1 MTTRD
6 PAGQAAREVVH
17 DVIVVGAGVTGL
29 TAAWR
34 LAEAGRDVLVLE
46 ARDRVGGRLR
56 TDTAD
61 AAGAPASFEIG
72 GQWVSPDQD
81 ALLALLDELGLAT
94 YPRHRDGDSLYVGRD
109 GVARRF
115 AEDLPVSPAT
125 AAGIAELAKRLD
137 ALAAAMDPARP
148 WELADAVHL
157 DGISLRAWLEEQCD
171 DAEAR
176 DNIALYLG
184 PAMLTKP
191 AHAFSA
197 LQAVQMAASAG
208 SFSNLLD
215 ADVILDRRVVG
226 GLQSVPLELARR
238 LGDRVR
244 LDQDVTRV
252 EWSDAGV
259 AVHVGDARHAARRLV
274 LAVPPTVVRRV
285 RFAPELPAE
294 HRIAREHQS
303 FGLVVKVQ
311 AMYPT
316 PFWRADGLDG
326 TAFGP
331 YELVHEAY
339 DNTPEGEARGVLVGF
354 VSDVNADAVGALGAE
369 ERRTRILDS
378 LAVYYGEQARH
389 PLAYV
394 ESDWQHQEL
403 TGGAYGTSFDLGG
416 LTRWGAVLRQPVGPI
431 EFGSSDVAGLGFQHV
446 DGAVRV
452 GTDLAE
458 GILAGG

>member
-1 MTTRD
+1 MTL
-6 PAGQAAREVVH
+6 H
-17 DVIVVGAGVTGL
+17 DVIVIGAGVTGL
-29 TAAWR
+29 TAARR
-34 LAEAGRDVLVLE
+34 LAEAGQDVLVLE

-56 TDTAD
+56 TDISD
-61 AAGAPASFEIG
+61 EAGAPALFEIG

-81 ALLALLDELGLAT
+81 ALIALLDELGLPT

-115 AEDLPVSPAT
+115 TEDLPVSAST
-125 AAGIAELAKRLD
+125 NAAIVELTKKLD

-148 WELADAVHL
+148 WDLEDARHL
-157 DGISLRAWLEEQCD
+157 DSVSLRTWLEEQCD

-215 ADVILDRRVVG
+215 ADIILDRRVAG
-226 GLQSVPLELARR
+226 GLQAVPVELARR

-244 LDQDVTRV
+244 LGQDVTRV
-252 EWSDAGV
+252 EWTEDGV
-259 AVHVGDARHAARRLV
+259 VVHVGDEQYAARRLV
-274 LAVPPTVVRRV
+274 VAVPPTVVRRV
-285 RFAPELPAE
+285 RFTPELPAE

-316 PFWRADGLDG
+316 PFWREAGLDG

-339 DNTPEGEARGVLVGF
+339 DNTPDGEARGVLVGF
-354 VSDVNADAVGALGAE
+354 VSDVNADAVGGLPE
-369 ERRTRILDS
+369 DERRARVLDS
-378 LAVYYGEQARH
+378 LATYYGEQARH
-389 PLAYV
+389 PIAYV

-416 LTRWGAVLRQPVGPI
+416 LTRWGHVLRQPVGPI
-431 EFGSSDVAGLGFQHV
+431 DFGSSDVAGHGFQHV

-452 GTDLAE
+452 GSEIAE
-458 GILAGG
+458 RILATR

>member
-1 MTTRD
+1 MTT
-6 PAGQAAREVVH
+6 H
-17 DVIVVGAGVTGL
+17 DVIVIGAGVTGL

-34 LAEAGRDVLVLE
+34 LAESGRDVLVLE

-56 TDTAD
+56 TDELD

-81 ALLALLDELGLAT
+81 ALIALVDELGLAT

-115 AEDLPVSPAT
+115 AEDLPVAPST
-125 AAGIAELAKRLD
+125 AAAITELTKQLD

-148 WELADAVHL
+148 WDLEDAGHL
-157 DGISLRAWLEEQCD
+157 DTVSLRTWLEERCD

-197 LQAVQMAASAG
+197 LQAVLMAASAG
-208 SFSNLLD
+208 SFSTLLD

-244 LDQDVTRV
+244 LGQDVTHV
-252 EWSDAGV
+252 EWTEDGAV
-259 AVHVGDARHAARRLV
+259 VHVGDERYAARRLV
-274 LAVPPTVVRRV
+274 LAVPPTVVGRV
-285 RFAPELPAE
+285 RFTPELPAE
-294 HRIAREHQS
+294 HRIARDHQS

-311 AMYPT
+311 AMYPM
-316 PFWRADGLDG
+316 PFWREEGLDG

-339 DNTPEGEARGVLVGF
+339 DNTPEGESRGVIVGF
-354 VSDVNADAVGALGAE
+354 VSDVNADAVGGLAAD

-378 LAVYYGEQARH
+378 LATYYGEQARH
-389 PLAYV
+389 PIAYV

-416 LTRWGAVLRQPVGPI
+416 LTRWGHVLRQPVGPI
-431 EFGSSDVAGLGFQHV
+431 DFGSSDVAGHGFQHV

-452 GTDLAE
+452 GTEIAE
-458 GILAGG
+458 GILAGR

>member
-1 MTTRD
+1 MNT
-6 PAGQAAREVVH
+6 H
-17 DVIVVGAGVTGL
+17 DVIVIGAGVTGL

-34 LAEAGRDVLVLE
+34 LAEAGQEVVVLE

-56 TDTAD
+56 TDVTD
-61 AAGAPASFEIG
+61 QAGAPASFEIG

-81 ALLALLDELGLAT
+81 ALISLLAELGLPT

-109 GVARRF
+109 RAARRF
-115 AEDLPVSPAT
+115 AEDLPVSPST
-125 AAGIAELAKRLD
+125 RAAIAELTKKLD
-137 ALAAAMDPARP
+137 ELAAAMDPARP
-148 WELADAVHL
+148 WELADARHL
-157 DGISLRAWLEEQCD
+157 DSISLRTWLEEQCD

-226 GLQSVPLELARR
+226 GLQSVPIELARR

-244 LDQDVTRV
+244 LGQDVTHV
-252 EWSDAGV
+252 AWTEEGV
-259 AVHVGDARHAARRLV
+259 VVHVGDDAYAARRLV
-274 LAVPPTVVRRV
+274 VAVPPTVVRRI
-285 RFAPELPAE
+285 RFTPELPAE
-294 HRIAREHQS
+294 QRIAREHQS

-339 DNTPEGEARGVLVGF
+339 DNTPEGESRGVLVGF
-354 VSDVNADAVGALGAE
+354 VSDVNADAVGALDAE
-369 ERRTRILDS
+369 ERRERILDA
-378 LAVYYGEQARH
+378 LATYFGEQARH
-389 PLAYV
+389 PIAYV

-416 LTRWGAVLRQPVGPI
+416 LTRWGHVLRQPVGPI

-452 GTDLAE
+452 GTEIA
-458 GILAGG
+458 AGLGARATA

>member
-1 MTTRD
+1 MTT
-6 PAGQAAREVVH
+6 H
-17 DVIVVGAGVTGL
+17 DVIVIGAGVTGL

-34 LAEAGRDVLVLE
+34 LAEAGQEVVVLE

-56 TDTAD
+56 TDVTD
-61 AAGAPASFEIG
+61 QAGSPASFEIG

-81 ALLALLDELGLAT
+81 ALIALLAELDLPT

-109 GVARRF
+109 RVARRF
-115 AEDLPVSPAT
+115 AEDLPVSPST
-125 AAGIAELAKRLD
+125 RAAIAELTKRLD
-137 ALAAAMDPARP
+137 ELAAAMDPARP
-148 WELADAVHL
+148 WELADARHL
-157 DGISLRAWLEEQCD
+157 DSISLRTWLEEQCD

-226 GLQSVPLELARR
+226 GLQSVPIELARR

-244 LDQDVTRV
+244 LGQDVTHV
-252 EWSDAGV
+252 VWTEDGV
-259 AVHVGDARHAARRLV
+259 VVHVGEEAYAARRLV
-274 LAVPPTVVRRV
+274 VAVPPTVVRRI
-285 RFAPELPAE
+285 RFTPELPAKQ
-294 HRIAREHQS
+294 RIAREHQS

-316 PFWRADGLDG
+316 PFWREDGLDG

-354 VSDVNADAVGALGAE
+354 VSDVNADAVGALDAQ
-369 ERRTRILDS
+369 ERRERILDA
-378 LAVYYGEQARH
+378 LATYYGDQARR
-389 PLAYV
+389 PIAYV

-416 LTRWGAVLRQPVGPI
+416 LTRWGPVLRQPVGPI

-452 GTDLAE
+452 GTEIAE
-458 GILAGG
+458 GLRARATA

>member
-1 MTTRD
+1 MT
-6 PAGQAAREVVH
+6 H
-17 DVIVVGAGVTGL
+17 DVIVIGAGVTGL

-34 LAEAGRDVLVLE
+34 LAQAGQDVLVLE

-56 TDTAD
+56 TDEVETVE
-61 AAGAPASFEIG
+61 GEPSGSFEIG

-81 ALLALLDELGLAT
+81 ALIALVDELGLAT
-94 YPRHRDGDSLYVGRD
+94 FARHRDGDSVYVGHD

-115 AEDLPVSPAT
+115 AEDLPVSAST
-125 AAGIAELAKRLD
+125 AAAIVELTRKLD
-137 ALAAAMDPARP
+137 ELAAAMDPARP
-148 WELADAVHL
+148 WELEDARKL
-157 DGISLRAWLEEQCD
+157 DSVSLRTWLEQECD

-215 ADVILDRRVVG
+215 ADIILDRRVVG
-226 GLQSVPLELARR
+226 GLQSVPLELARL
-238 LGDRVR
+238 LGDRVL

-252 EWSDAGV
+252 EWTDEEAV
-259 AVHVGDARHAARRLV
+259 VHVGEVAYAARRVV

-285 RFAPELPAE
+285 RFTPELPAE

-303 FGLVVKVQ
+303 FGLVIKVQ
-311 AMYPT
+311 AMYET
-316 PFWRADGLDG
+316 PFWREDGLDG

-339 DNTPEGEARGVLVGF
+339 DNTPEGESRGVLVGF
-354 VSDVNADAVGALGAE
+354 VSDVNADEVGRLSAE
-369 ERRTRILDS
+369 ERRARVLDS
-378 LAVYYGEQARH
+378 FASYYGEQARH

-416 LTRWGAVLRQPVGPI
+416 LTRWGHLLREPVGPI
-431 EFGSSDVAGLGFQHV
+431 EFGSSDVAGHGFQHV

-452 GTDLAE
+452 GGEIAA
-458 GILAGG
+458 GILAGP

>member
-1 MTTRD
+1 MTT
-6 PAGQAAREVVH
+6 H
-17 DVIVVGAGVTGL
+17 DVIVIGAGVTGL

-34 LAEAGRDVLVLE
+34 LAEAGADVLVLE

-56 TDTAD
+56 TDEIELVD
-61 AAGAPASFEIG
+61 AAGGPAAFEIG
-72 GQWVSPDQD
+72 GQWVSPDQT

-94 YPRHRDGDSLYVGRD
+94 YPRHREGDSLYVGRD
-109 GVARRF
+109 GTARRF
-115 AEDLPVSPAT
+115 DDDLPVAGPT
-125 AAGIAELAKRLD
+125 AAAIAELTKRLD
-137 ALAAAMDPARP
+137 ALAAEMDPARP
-148 WELADAVHL
+148 WDLPDARHL
-157 DGISLRAWLEEQCD
+157 DSVSLHAWLEEQCD

-176 DNIALYLG
+176 DNVALYLG

-238 LGDRVR
+238 LGERVQ
-244 LDQDVTRV
+244 LGQDVTHV
-252 EWSDAGV
+252 EWTDGGAV
-259 AVHVGDARHAARRLV
+259 VHVGEELYAARRLV

-285 RFAPELPAE
+285 RFTPELPAE

-316 PFWRADGLDG
+316 PFWREDGLDG

-331 YELVHEAY
+331 YQLVHEAY
-339 DNTPEGEARGVLVGF
+339 DNTPEGESRGVLVGF
-354 VSDVNADAVGALGAE
+354 VSDVRADELGGLDAE
-369 ERRTRILDS
+369 ERRARVLDS
-378 LAVYYGEQARH
+378 LAAYFGERARE
-389 PLAYV
+389 PIAYV

-416 LTRWGAVLRQPVGPI
+416 LTRWGHLLRQPVGPI

-452 GTDLAE
+452 GTEIAAS
-458 GILAGG
+458 ILGAR